1 MCASESQNE
10 LSEYLR
16 RRRAVLRRRRDCT
29 FVDRDEFLHLL
40 VSRRR
45 LVRASQWAA
54 DVDGVFEVETGHHY
68 FIERERLWAS

>member
-1 MCASESQNE
+1 
-10 LSEYLR
+10 
-16 RRRAVLRRRRDCT
+16 
-29 FVDRDEFLHLL
+29 LHLL